1 MGLDIRA
8 YGNLK
13 EVNNSKLDEYGYPI
27 NNNQWKPGAGMEWSE
42 SIWPGRGEPIDS
54 CAVYEYDD
62 LYEFR
67 AGSYIGYNWWREKLG
82 EFAVENAFQE
92 LIDFADNEGVLGTK
106 VSEKL
111 YYDFAG
117 YHDKA
122 MKYSKS
128 LSNNGESWFDRY
140 CKWEKAFDVA
150 RNNGAVEFL

>member
-1 MGLDIRA
+1 M
-8 YGNLK
+8 
-13 EVNNSKLDEYGYPI
+13 
-27 NNNQWKPGAGMEWSE
+27 
-42 SIWPGRGEPIDS
+42 
-54 CAVYEYDD
+54 
-62 LYEFR
+62 
-67 AGSYIGYNWWREKLG
+67 G